1 MPIDRKLLEILCCP
15 VTKHPVTP
23 LSPDQLERVNVA
35 IADGQ
40 VSTFDG
46 TVVHTGLSEGLI
58 TTNGTRIYRVEDDIP
73 IMLERDSIP
82 ADQIEDL

>member
-15 VTKHPVTP
+15 VTKLPVTP
-23 LSPDQLERVNVA
+23 LSPDQLERVNAA

-40 VSTFDG
+40 VNTFEG
-46 TVVHTGLSEGLI
+46 TLVNTSLSEGLI

-73 IMLERDSIP
+73 IMLETESIP
-82 ADQIEDL
+82 ADQIDDL